1 AIIMTKVVPTKEKLA
16 SLPKLQQQ
24 VYDLVLRTTLAMFA
38 DPYE

>member
-1 AIIMTKVVPTKEKLA
+1 MTKIEPTTEKLH
-16 SLPKLQQQ
+16 SLSKLEQQ